1 MAFKVVMPKL
11 SDTME
16 EGKVLKWVKKEGD
29 RVEGGE
35 VLAEVET
42 DKANVEMEAF
52 GSGILTKILVKEGEK
67 VPVGHLIAVIA
78 EEGEDITALLAEAR
92 TASPASASHAA
103 PSVAVAAQA
112 VAEAPPAAGGKVK
125 ASPLARKVA
134 AQQGIDL
141 SAVRGTGPGGRI
153 IIRDIETA
161 RATPSASPL
170 PGREAAAVAAGPDVE
185 ERPLTA
191 IRKTIATRMASSKG
205 PVPHFYL
212 TVEVDMTQVS
222 DLRESIN
229 KKGDGVKVSFT
240 DIIVKACAA
249 ALRAHPEVNASFQGD
264 KIRIYKRVHIGVA
277 VAIEGG
283 LITPIIWDCDRKS
296 LSEIAREAKELT
308 ERARARKLKPEEYQ
322 GATFTVS
329 NLGMYGIE
337 EFSAIINPPEGA
349 ILAVGAIVEK
359 PVVVKGV
366 IGVGQRMRLTLSC
379 DHRVMDGVMG
389 AQFLHDL
396 KAILEDPI
404 QLML

>member
-1 MAFKVVMPKL
+1 M
-11 SDTME
+11 T
-16 EGKVLKWVKKEGD
+16 
-29 RVEGGE
+29 
-35 VLAEVET
+35 
-42 DKANVEMEAF
+42 
-52 GSGILTKILVKEGEK
+52 
-67 VPVGHLIAVIA
+67 
-78 EEGEDITALLAEAR
+78 
-92 TASPASASHAA
+92 
-103 PSVAVAAQA
+103 
-112 VAEAPPAAGGKVK
+112 
-125 ASPLARKVA
+125 
-134 AQQGIDL
+134 
-141 SAVRGTGPGGRI
+141 
-153 IIRDIETA
+153 
-161 RATPSASPL
+161 RA
-170 PGREAAAVAAGPDVE
+170 
-185 ERPLTA
+185 
-191 IRKTIATRMASSKG
+191 
-205 PVPHFYL
+205 
-212 TVEVDMTQVS
+212 S

-229 KKGDGVKVSFT
+229 KKGEGVKVSFT